1 VKGKAPRDR
10 GPDDSAPL
18 QWHLHNLS
26 FHKAKRRTRQKRRAG
41 TVRSLNLA
49 ACLVLAV
56 GFAAI
61 PAPSQ
66 DSGKK
71 GDSNKTPSKVRI
83 VLAQWNEIGR
93 KLVAMAEDFPEDKYD
108 FKPTP
113 AQRSFADQLLHVAG
127 SNYLFTDPVR
137 GRTPNDDESRANHK
151 TKADI
156 VAYLK
161 NSFEDGAAAISA
173 KGDNGLGDWVT
184 DPESRERVQVVD
196 LAYGM
201 IEHSGEHY
209 GQLAVYFRVAG
220 MVPPESR
227 PKK

>member
-1 VKGKAPRDR
+1 
-10 GPDDSAPL
+10 
-18 QWHLHNLS
+18 
-26 FHKAKRRTRQKRRAG
+26 
-41 TVRSLNLA
+41 VRSLNLA
-49 ACLVLAV
+49 ACLVLAL
-56 GFAAI
+56 GFVAI
-61 PAPSQ
+61 PALSQ
-66 DSGKK
+66 SSGME

-137 GRTPNDDESRANHK
+137 GRAPNDDESRENHK

-156 VAYLK
+156 VAYLRK
-161 NSFEDGAAAISA
+161 SIEEGAAAITA
-173 KGDNGLGDWVT
+173 KGDKGLDDWVT
-184 DPESRERVQVVD
+184 DPESRERVRVVD

-201 IEHSGEHY
+201 TEHSGEHY
-209 GQLAVYFRVAG
+209 GQLAVYYRVAG

>member
-1 VKGKAPRDR
+1 MWGEAE
-10 GPDDSAPL
+10 G
-18 QWHLHNLS
+18 
-26 FHKAKRRTRQKRRAG
+26 RALG
-41 TVRSLNLA
+41 ELLRMG
-49 ACLVLAV
+49 CLVLAI
-56 GFAAI
+56 GLAAV
-61 PAPSQ
+61 PVRSHDGAQ
-66 DSGKK
+66 K
-71 GDSNKTPSKVRI
+71 GDSNKTPSKVRM

-93 KLVAMAEDFPEDKYD
+93 KLVAMAEDFPEDKYE

-137 GRTPNDDESRANHK
+137 GRAPNDDESREHHK

-161 NSFEDGAAAISA
+161 KSIEEGAATIAA
-173 KGDNGLGDWVT
+173 KGERGLGNWVT
-184 DPESRERVQVVD
+184 DPESKERMQVVD

-209 GQLAVYFRVAG
+209 GQLVVYFRVAG
-220 MVPPESR
+220 MVPPETR